1 MLKKDQEGLKN
12 RALDKI
18 YLEGD
23 NKTMSIEEIKN
34 SVAALAD
41 EYNISKVI
49 LFGSRA
55 SGNNRADSDIDLIV
69 EFSKPVSLL
78 KLSAL
83 KNRLEEITG
92 FSVDIIHGPLRDD
105 DMIEIDNE
113 VVLYAA

>member
-69 EFSKPVSLL
+69 EF
-78 KLSAL
+78 
-83 KNRLEEITG
+83 
-92 FSVDIIHGPLRDD
+92 
-105 DMIEIDNE
+105 
-113 VVLYAA
+113 